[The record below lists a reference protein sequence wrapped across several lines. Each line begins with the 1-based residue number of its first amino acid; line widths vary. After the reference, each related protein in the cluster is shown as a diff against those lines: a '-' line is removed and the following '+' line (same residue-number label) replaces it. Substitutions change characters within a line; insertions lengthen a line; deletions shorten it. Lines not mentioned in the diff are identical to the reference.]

1 MGLAGTLMK
10 SGLAVAGAGIF
21 LFFRRL
27 VKKVKK
33 TEEKI
38 EEKLKTKKRKATSTT
53 KRKKTAAT
61 KTVTKPRQKTIP
73 PVSDLAQ

>member
-10 SGLAVAGAGIF
+10 SGLAVAGAGVF

-27 VKKVKK
+27 IKKVKK

-38 EEKLKTKKRKATSTT
+38 EEKIKTKTRKA
-53 KRKKTAAT
+53 KAKTQR
-61 KTVTKPRQKTIP
+61 KTVAKPRQKKTTVA
-73 PVSDLAQ
+73 PVNMV

>member
-1 MGLAGTLMK
+1 MALAGTLLK

-27 VKKVKK
+27 LKKVKK

-38 EEKLKTKKRKATSTT
+38 EEKIKSKTKKAKATA
-53 KRKKTAAT
+53 RKKSVA
-61 KTVTKPRQKTIP
+61 KPRQKKIP
-73 PVSDLAQ
+73 VTPVTMV